1 MILDFKTYK
10 LFESLPRQS
19 TVDQLKRIR
28 EEIKKSRDIKI
39 GPVAIKNGGGDIG
52 DKVTSDLKKHQQNNL
67 FWWDNP
73 IDRKIDSY
81 EDFIENDNKK
91 GLGYV

>member
-1 MILDFKTYK
+1 MIIDFEKYK

-28 EEIKKSRDIKI
+28 NEIKKSQEIKI
-39 GPVAIKNGGGDIG
+39 GPVTTKNDEGDIG
-52 DKVTSDLKKHQQNNL
+52 DKVVNDLKKHQQNNL

-91 GLGYV
+91 GLGYK